1 MKIESSVVS
10 HFTSSVD
17 RYTEPPLTP
26 GDFLL
31 RALEQDAGRAL
42 RVLELGCG
50 TGHRLAGINRD
61 HPGFRLF
68 GLDITPI
75 MVQTARQV
83 RPGAILF
90 MIGDCLS
97 VPFAAGQFDVIII
110 CNVLHHLVSGTKDES
125 NLLRERGMSELMRQ
139 LAPGGRIVL
148 EEYCVNAAWRAKL
161 IFFFSHLVS
170 RLHLSIPALHI
181 HTDVVTNFFTLEE
194 LDRAFAR
201 SGLRALEKEKNR
213 FPGLAVR
220 IATFGDTT
228 YHVRCALER
237 VA

>member
-1 MKIESSVVS
+1 MKVETSVVS
-10 HFTSSVD
+10 HFTASVD
-17 RYTEPPLTP
+17 RYTDPPPAP

-31 RALEQDAGRAL
+31 RAFEQNAGQPL

-50 TGHRLAGINRD
+50 TGHRLEGLNRD
-61 HPGFRLF
+61 HADFQLF

-83 RPGAILF
+83 RPAPISF
-90 MIGDCLS
+90 MIGDCLT
-97 VPFAAGQFDVIII
+97 VPFADGLFNGIII
-110 CNVLHHLVSGTKDES
+110 YNVLHHLITDTKEKS
-125 NLLRERGMSELMRQ
+125 NRLRENGLSELVRL

-148 EEYCVNAAWRAKL
+148 EEHCVNATWRASL

-181 HTDVVTNFFTLEE
+181 HTDVVTNFFALEE
-194 LDRAFAR
+194 LDTAFTR
-201 SGLRALEKEKNR
+201 SGLRVVQKEVDR

-228 YHVRCALER
+228 YQFRCVLER